1 MGGAVVN
8 GGKIFLVTGATD
20 GIGRVTA
27 LKLAQ
32 TGAKIILVGR
42 NADKGEQ
49 AVTEIKRASGNAGI
63 EFERADLSSQ
73 QDIRF
78 LAKRLD
84 DRLPH
89 LDVLVNNVGAWFNRR
104 AMSPDGIEMTFALN
118 HLGYFLLT
126 GLLLKIL
133 TREPAARIINV
144 SSMAHRGRQINF
156 DDPQGEENYSGWR
169 AYQASKL
176 ANILFT
182 HHLAEKLADRGVS
195 VNCLHPGFVASKFAN
210 NNGGWLKWM
219 MIIGQ
224 QLIAINEE
232 KGARTSAY
240 LATSPEV
247 AGVSGKYFVKN
258 RVAQSAALSYDRE
271 AQESL
276 WRLSEELTGLSY

>member
-1 MGGAVVN
+1 MVE
-8 GGKIFLVTGATD
+8 KIFLVTGATD

-32 TGAKIILVGR
+32 TGVKIILVGR
-42 NADKGEQ
+42 NAAKGERVI
-49 AVTEIKRASGNAGI
+49 AEIKRVSGNAEI
-63 EFERADLSSQ
+63 EFELADLSSQ
-73 QDIRF
+73 QDIRA

-89 LDVLVNNVGAWFNRR
+89 LDVLVNNVGAWFDRR

-118 HLGYFLLT
+118 HLGYFILT
-126 GLLLKIL
+126 GLLLETL
-133 TREPAARIINV
+133 TRAPAARIVNV
-144 SSMAHRGRQINF
+144 SSMAHRGRQIDFN
-156 DDPQGEENYSGWR
+156 DPQGAANYSGWR

-182 HHLAEKLADRGVS
+182 YHLAEKLADRGVS
-195 VNCLHPGFVASKFAN
+195 VNCLHPGFVASKFAH

-219 MIIGQ
+219 MIIVQ
-224 QLIAINEE
+224 QLVAINEE

-240 LATSPEV
+240 LAMAPEV
-247 AGVSGKYFVKN
+247 AGVSGKYFVKS
-258 RVAQSAALSYDRE
+258 RVTESAAVSHDSDVQAR
-271 AQESL
+271 L

>member
-1 MGGAVVN
+1 MAE
-8 GGKIFLVTGATD
+8 KIFLVTGATD

-32 TGAKIILVGR
+32 TGVKIILVGR
-42 NADKGEQ
+42 NAAKGERVI
-49 AVTEIKRASGNAGI
+49 AEIKRVSGNAEI
-63 EFERADLSSQ
+63 EFELADLSSQ
-73 QDIRF
+73 QDIRA
-78 LAKRLD
+78 LANRLD

-126 GLLLKIL
+126 GLLLETL
-133 TREPAARIINV
+133 TRAPAARIVNV
-144 SSMAHRGRQINF
+144 SSMAHRGRQIDF
-156 DDPQGEENYSGWR
+156 DDPQGAANYSGWR

-182 HHLAEKLADRGVS
+182 YHLAEKLADRGVS
-195 VNCLHPGFVASKFAN
+195 VNCLHPGFVASKFAH

-219 MIIGQ
+219 MIIVQ
-224 QLIAINEE
+224 QLVAINEE

-240 LATSPEV
+240 LAMAPEV
-247 AGVSGKYFVKN
+247 AGVSGKYFVKS
-258 RVAQSAALSYDRE
+258 RVTESAAVSHDSDVQAR
-271 AQESL
+271 L

>member
-1 MGGAVVN
+1 MAE
-8 GGKIFLVTGATD
+8 KIFLVTGATD

-42 NADKGEQ
+42 NAAKGERVI
-49 AVTEIKRASGNAGI
+49 AEIKRVSGNAEI
-63 EFERADLSSQ
+63 EFELADLSSQ
-73 QDIRF
+73 QDIRA

-89 LDVLVNNVGAWFNRR
+89 LDVLVNNVGAWFDRR

-118 HLGYFLLT
+118 HLGYFILT
-126 GLLLKIL
+126 GLLLETL
-133 TREPAARIINV
+133 TRAPAARIVNV
-144 SSMAHRGRQINF
+144 SSMAHRGRQIDFN
-156 DDPQGEENYSGWR
+156 DPQGAANYSGWR

-182 HHLAEKLADRGVS
+182 YHLAEKLADRGVS
-195 VNCLHPGFVASKFAN
+195 VNCLHPGFVASKFAH

-219 MIIGQ
+219 MIIVQ
-224 QLIAINEE
+224 QLVAINEE

-240 LATSPEV
+240 LAMAPEV
-247 AGVSGKYFVKN
+247 AGVSGKYFVKS
-258 RVAQSAALSYDRE
+258 RVA
-271 AQESL
+271 ESVAVSHDSDVQARL

>member
-1 MGGAVVN
+1 MAK
-8 GGKIFLVTGATD
+8 KIFLVTGATD

-42 NADKGEQ
+42 NAAKGERVI
-49 AVTEIKRASGNAGI
+49 AEIKRVSGNAEI
-63 EFERADLSSQ
+63 EFELADLSWQ
-73 QDIRF
+73 QDIRA

-89 LDVLVNNVGAWFNRR
+89 LDVLVNNVGAWFDRR

-118 HLGYFLLT
+118 HLGYFILT
-126 GLLLKIL
+126 GLLLETL
-133 TREPAARIINV
+133 TRAPAARIVNV
-144 SSMAHRGRQINF
+144 SSMAHRGRQIDFN
-156 DDPQGEENYSGWR
+156 DPQGAANYSGWR

-182 HHLAEKLADRGVS
+182 YHLAEKLADRGVS
-195 VNCLHPGFVASKFAN
+195 VNCLHPGFVASKFAH

-219 MIIGQ
+219 MIIVQ
-224 QLIAINEE
+224 QLVAINEE

-240 LATSPEV
+240 LAMAPEV
-247 AGVSGKYFVKN
+247 AGVSGKYFVKS
-258 RVAQSAALSYDRE
+258 RVAKSVAVSHDSDVQAR
-271 AQESL
+271 L

>member
-1 MGGAVVN
+1 MVE
-8 GGKIFLVTGATD
+8 KIFLVTGATD

-42 NADKGEQ
+42 NAAKGERVI
-49 AVTEIKRASGNAGI
+49 AEIKRVSGNAEI
-63 EFERADLSSQ
+63 EFELADLSSQ
-73 QDIRF
+73 QDIRA

-89 LDVLVNNVGAWFNRR
+89 LDVLVNNVGAWFDRR

-126 GLLLKIL
+126 GLLLETL
-133 TREPAARIINV
+133 TRAPAARIVNV
-144 SSMAHRGRQINF
+144 SSMAHRGRQIDF
-156 DDPQGEENYSGWR
+156 DDSQGAANYSGWR

-182 HHLAEKLADRGVS
+182 YHLAEKLADRGVS
-195 VNCLHPGFVASKFAN
+195 VNCLHPGFVASKFAH

-219 MIIGQ
+219 MIIVQ
-224 QLIAINEE
+224 QLVAINEE

-240 LATSPEV
+240 LAMAPEV
-247 AGVSGKYFVKN
+247 AGVSGKYFVKS
-258 RVAQSAALSYDRE
+258 RVA
-271 AQESL
+271 ESVAVSHDSDVQARL

>member
-1 MGGAVVN
+1 MAK
-8 GGKIFLVTGATD
+8 KIFLVTGATD

-42 NADKGEQ
+42 NAAKGERVI
-49 AVTEIKRASGNAGI
+49 AEIKRVSGNAEI
-63 EFERADLSSQ
+63 EFELADLSSQ
-73 QDIRF
+73 QDIRA

-89 LDVLVNNVGAWFNRR
+89 LDVLVNNVGAWFDRR

-126 GLLLKIL
+126 GLLLETL
-133 TREPAARIINV
+133 TRAPAARIVNV
-144 SSMAHRGRQINF
+144 SSMAHRGRQIDF
-156 DDPQGEENYSGWR
+156 DDPQGAANYSGWR

-182 HHLAEKLADRGVS
+182 YHLAEKLADRGVS
-195 VNCLHPGFVASKFAN
+195 VNCLHPGFVASKFAH

-219 MIIGQ
+219 MIIVQ
-224 QLIAINEE
+224 QLVAINEE

-240 LATSPEV
+240 LAMAPEV
-247 AGVSGKYFVKN
+247 AGVSGKYFVKS
-258 RVAQSAALSYDRE
+258 RVA
-271 AQESL
+271 ESVAVSHDSDVQARL